1 MLSIH
6 IEESVWLRAV
16 WLRHARHKKV
26 CGKEGV
32 RSCACVT
39 LCVCVCLH
47 GSVRVCVTAPIA
59 HEFWN
64 HFGTNWLLDF
74 GCSCSAGKGVMDSG
88 MDGMGWQGNDE
99 WHFV

>member
-47 GSVRVCVTAPIA
+47 GSVRVWLAGVCTNCPRILNYFGWNELAP
-59 HEFWN
+59 
-64 HFGTNWLLDF
+64 
-74 GCSCSAGKGVMDSG
+74 
-88 MDGMGWQGNDE
+88 
-99 WHFV
+99 